1 MSRNPVSRCLYVA
14 LLVSVL
20 LISGCGDDSTSP
32 SSKEEFSFE
41 LAVVD
46 RSGAP
51 LPDLTVSR
59 VCSIEYEIL
68 TSGMEAVAQSERAGE
83 GAATVTAIRSAPG
96 AAPPAEFILNPAKP
110 NPGITQS
117 MITLDIPVNCDT
129 RFRIFNWK
137 GDELWGSSNQAF
149 GPGWMSVGYNFS
161 SGRTIYEPN
170 GIFRCE
176 FTSTEP
182 SDSSLLFQDHIYFSG
197 LTENDPYRTSMG
209 LTDADGSFRTTDK
222 GYFPSLQG
230 HQPQM
235 GHDSD
240 GNEVAPFS
248 FSDIV
253 AFRVQTAPPPGGGE
267 YKIYWMT
274 MDAVISGGS
283 NVFEWVFIPEDSTTV
298 PAR

>member
-1 MSRNPVSRCLYVA
+1 MSRNPVSRCLYAA

-32 SSKEEFSFE
+32 SSKEKFSFE
-41 LAVVD
+41 LTVVN

-51 LPDLTVSR
+51 LPDLQISR
-59 VCSIEYEIL
+59 VCSIEYDIL
-68 TSGMEAVAQSERAGE
+68 TSGMEPVAQPERAGK
-83 GAATVTAIRSAPG
+83 GIATVTAIRSAPG
-96 AAPPAEFILNPAKP
+96 ADPPAEFILNPANP

-129 RFRIFNWK
+129 RFRILNWK
-137 GDELWGSSNQAF
+137 GDELWGSSIQAF

-161 SGRTIYEPN
+161 SVRTIYEPN

-176 FTSTEP
+176 FTSMEP

-240 GNEVAPFS
+240 GNETELFS
-248 FSDIV
+248 FSSVVEIT
-253 AFRVQTAPPPGGGE
+253 VQYEPPGGL
-267 YKIYWMT
+267 IYLMT
-274 MDAVISGGS
+274 GDVVISSGV
-283 NVFEWVFIPEDSTTV
+283 NEFDWVFAPTDSF
-298 PAR
+298 PH